1 MSEDSHTEKQTTK
14 KNTKKE
20 PKAEMSFLDHLEALR
35 WHFIRSVISIFV
47 FAIAAFIYKDFIFDS
62 IIFAPKNPDFWTN
75 RMFALLADYVGVEAL
90 KINSHELQ
98 LISIAMS
105 GQFMVHIWTAIVVGL
120 IVASPFVIYQFWS
133 FIKPALYENERK
145 HATGAVIY
153 MSGLFIMGILFGYY
167 LIVPLS
173 IDFLGAYSISDT
185 VVNQINILSYISTV
199 TSIVIAGGVV
209 FELPVIAF
217 FLSKVGILTPGFMRK
232 YRKHAIV
239 VLLLVSAVITPP
251 DVFSQIM
258 VCIPLLILY
267 EVSIVISARVQKANE
282 RRIDQI

>member
-14 KNTKKE
+14 KKMKKE

-35 WHFIRSVISIFV
+35 WHFIRSVIAIFV
-47 FAIAAFIYKDFIFDS
+47 FAIAAFVYKDFIFDS

-98 LISIAMS
+98 LISISMS
-105 GQFMVHIWTAIVVGL
+105 GQFMVHIWTAIIAGL

-145 HATGAVIY
+145 HATGAVVY
-153 MSGLFIMGILFGYY
+153 MSGLFLTGILFGYY

-282 RRIDQI
+282 RRIDEI

>member
-1 MSEDSHTEKQTTK
+1 M
-14 KNTKKE
+14 KKE

-35 WHFIRSVISIFV
+35 WHFIRSVIAIFV
-47 FAIAAFIYKDFIFDS
+47 FAIAAFVYKDFIFDS

-98 LISIAMS
+98 LISISMS
-105 GQFMVHIWTAIVVGL
+105 GQFMVHIWTAIIAGL

-145 HATGAVIY
+145 HATGAVVY
-153 MSGLFIMGILFGYY
+153 MSGLFLTGILFGYY

-282 RRIDQI
+282 RRIDEI